1 MTLILYTSNVS
12 FDLYVA
18 LIFYLRKNRFFEKFS
33 NFTALAEAGI
43 VLSKLSHNN
52 ASSALEDS
60 KNQDAKFFPE
70 RYSGVY
76 FSWVLSF
83 ALSNNNLLFIFK
95 KYTILCRFISRQDLI
110 NWKAKLDYEVM
121 PGINEEVGKN

>member
-12 FDLYVA
+12 FDLYVD

-60 KNQDAKFFPE
+60 KNEDAKFFPE

-76 FSWVLSF
+76 FSWVLYFSPLPCQIIIF
-83 ALSNNNLLFIFK
+83 CLS
-95 KYTILCRFISRQDLI
+95 S
-110 NWKAKLDYEVM
+110 
-121 PGINEEVGKN
+121 KNIQFYVDSYLARI